1 MKPLKMFIICLGSQ
15 IQVTT
20 SQDSCGSIVKEIMD
34 YDGSQ
39 DVGIR
44 ESFQEKYGI
53 GEVLKDLVL
62 ITKEMLERL
71 IRLRGLP

>member
-1 MKPLKMFIICLGSQ
+1 M
-15 IQVTT
+15 
-20 SQDSCGSIVKEIMD
+20 KEIMD
-34 YDGSQ
+34 YDGGQ